1 MENGKRYDQEYKNM
15 IVDCLGIEMICFIDI
30 LKVFKYSI
38 SNLKKKSLKFI
49 LSFQTLKKMLR
60 YYVHTI
66 KLVS

>member
-1 MENGKRYDQEYKNM
+1 MKLE
-15 IVDCLGIEMICFIDI
+15 VDCLGIEMICFIDI

-60 YYVHTI
+60 YYVHT
-66 KLVS
+66 VFYT